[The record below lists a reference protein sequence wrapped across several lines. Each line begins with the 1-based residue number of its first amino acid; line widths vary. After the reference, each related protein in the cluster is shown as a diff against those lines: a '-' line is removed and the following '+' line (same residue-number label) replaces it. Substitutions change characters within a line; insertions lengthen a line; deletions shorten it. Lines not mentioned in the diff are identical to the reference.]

1 MNFTDASYW
10 SRYASMFDSDRHN
23 LKKAYSKDAL
33 FSCRVHHAEPYSCAS
48 LFVPEIK
55 DSFQSTH
62 SRASAS
68 QVIRRRTHICDRLLT
83 LGQYQFIP
91 RGIPQ
96 NPYYT
101 WSIPKS
107 SGVSNAILLSLH
119 GEVVKTEI
127 NPALDHRLTV
137 DQTFLLRQRTEEDDT
152 DDDDGTDV
160 PGQTN
165 LKNFWPL
172 TIISHQMTVRANP
185 LLSTEDLEERLPWVR
200 DILS

>member
-1 MNFTDASYW
+1 M
-10 SRYASMFDSDRHN
+10 
-23 LKKAYSKDAL
+23 L
-33 FSCRVHHAEPYSCAS
+33 FSHAVSITPSHIRVPRS
-48 LFVPEIK
+48 
-55 DSFQSTH
+55 SFQKARIHFNLHVCLWFSSFILSPLNIFSFLD

-91 RGIPQ
+91 RGVPQ
-96 NPYYT
+96 NPFYT

-107 SGVSNAILLSLH
+107 SGVLNGILLSLH
-119 GEVVKTEI
+119 GEVVKTEV

-160 PGQTN
+160 Y
-165 LKNFWPL
+165 
-172 TIISHQMTVRANP
+172 VY
-185 LLSTEDLEERLPWVR
+185 LLSVFGCSYRHADCPIFFVARLADLGKQT
-200 DILS
+200 

>member
-1 MNFTDASYW
+1 
-10 SRYASMFDSDRHN
+10 MFDSDRHN

-55 DSFQSTH
+55 DAFQSTRMPIALRFILSPLNIFSFLD

-68 QVIRRRTHICDRLLT
+68 QVICRRTHICDRLLT

-107 SGVSNAILLSLH
+107 SGVPNAILLSLH

-137 DQTFLLRQRTEEDDT
+137 DQTFLLRQRIEEDDT

-160 PGQTN
+160 Y
-165 LKNFWPL
+165 
-172 TIISHQMTVRANP
+172 VY
-185 LLSTEDLEERLPWVR
+185 LLSVPWLL
-200 DILS
+200 LSL